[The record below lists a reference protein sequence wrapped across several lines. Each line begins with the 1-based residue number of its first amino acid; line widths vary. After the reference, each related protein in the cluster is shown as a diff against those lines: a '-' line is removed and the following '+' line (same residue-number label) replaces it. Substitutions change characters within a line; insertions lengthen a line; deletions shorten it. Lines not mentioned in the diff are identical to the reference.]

1 MSLRVRVLAAIALVL
16 LLGAAAGGLLA
27 GVQTGR
33 TLRAELSAAMVG
45 GRQTVLSA
53 FEDLPNSDHPARDLR
68 QLLATFDG
76 NRHLS
81 AALVD
86 AQGRVARSS
95 TPGATP
101 AKAPD
106 WFRALFKTDLRPV
119 TIPAPVTAGGFAAV
133 VLTPAPDSDLRDAW
147 LQFGRAALAFVLA
160 SAAGLALV
168 YFTIGRAL
176 RPLDDLSTAFV
187 RVGSGDY
194 GVTVDEQGPTEL
206 ARVGRG
212 FNSMTERLAAVQARN
227 RALEEQLLRLQDE
240 ERADL
245 ARDLHDEIGPHLFAV
260 NVDASMIGQL
270 NAAGRAADIPDQ
282 VQAIQASVAH
292 IQRFVRDILARLRP
306 TQAVELGFRAAVEDL
321 VAFWSARR
329 PDIVFDIDLPADDES
344 LPEPV
349 RETIYRIV
357 QESLSNAVRHG
368 RPSRVAIH
376 VSIDGGGHVSA
387 RVSDNGAAD
396 DTAPAGPAFGLVGM
410 RERVE
415 ALGGALA
422 IERGRDGWNWSV
434 NTRLPLNGP
443 RQ

>member
-33 TLRAELSAAMVG
+33 TLRAELASAQVG

-53 FEDLPNSDHPARDLR
+53 FEDLPHSDHPARDMR

-81 AALVD
+81 ASLVD
-86 AQGRVARSS
+86 ERGRVVLSS
-95 TPGATP
+95 RP
-101 AKAPD
+101 AANPTTAPE
-106 WFRALFKTDLRPV
+106 WFSFLFRTKLPAVR
-119 TIPAPVTAGGFAAV
+119 IPASVVAGGFAAI
-133 VLTPAPDSDLRDAW
+133 VLTPAPQNDLRDAW
-147 LQFGRAALAFVLA
+147 LQFGRAALAFLLA

-194 GVTVDEQGPTEL
+194 GVHVDEQGPAEL
-206 ARVGRG
+206 ARVSGG
-212 FNSMTERLAAVQARN
+212 FNRMTEQLAQVQARN

-270 NAAGRAADIPDQ
+270 NAAGRSDDIPGQ
-282 VQAIQASVAH
+282 VRAIQASVAH
-292 IQRFVRDILARLRP
+292 IQRFVRDILVRLRP
-306 TQAVELGFRAAVEDL
+306 TRPVELGLRAAIDDL
-321 VAFWSARR
+321 IAFWRARS
-329 PDIVFDIDLPADDES
+329 PEIDFVVDLPLDDEA
-344 LPEPV
+344 LPDPV
-349 RETIYRIV
+349 QETIYRIV
-357 QESLSNAVRHG
+357 QEGLSNSVRHG
-368 RPSRVAIH
+368 RPSRIAVH
-376 VSIDGGGHVSA
+376 VGVDGDRCAVV
-387 RVSDNGAAD
+387 RVSDDGNAKDEPPGA
-396 DTAPAGPAFGLVGM
+396 PGFGLVGM
-410 RERVE
+410 KERVG
-415 ALGGALA
+415 ALGGGLE
-422 IERGRDGWNWSV
+422 IERDLGGWSWSV
-434 NTRLPLNGP
+434 AAHLPLAGP
-443 RQ
+443 DA